1 MHDPYNRARRPEVDL
16 RTEDVRNLSRA
27 QLETLAAG
35 MPGYPPG
42 RAGAAKEEI
51 LRRDGEQA
59 ERQERVRQ
67 RWTKIGAFAAIIG
80 AIAAIAAAFEGWLSL
95 PKK

>member
-1 MHDPYNRARRPEVDL
+1 MNL
-16 RTEDVRNLSRA
+16 RTENVKNLTRE

-35 MPGYPPG
+35 ISGYPPS

-51 LRRDGEQA
+51 LRRDREYA
-59 ERQERVRQ
+59 ERQVKVRQ

-80 AIAAIAAAFEGWLSL
+80 AVAAIVAAFEGWFSL
-95 PKK
+95 PK